1 MDYSTHGNQIVI
13 CNRILIIE
21 IEGDE
26 ISFMFMNLCRFD
38 SLAAIC
44 FRTWEVNAVILAASQ
59 LSFAL
64 VVVITISFTYTT
76 WMFLGT
82 TLLQL
87 FVSLLVSNG
96 EFGDGR
102 GKTVR
107 VSKSYVNVTL

>member
-76 WMFLGT
+76 GMFLRA
-82 TLLQL
+82 TLFQQ
-87 FVSLLVSNG
+87 FVSLLGFNG
-96 EFGDGR
+96 KVGHGR
-102 GKTVR
+102 GKTVW
-107 VSKSYVNVTL
+107 VSQSYKN